1 MRRWLMKS
9 SSRRMTTNYD
19 SVLLIGTLNTFAQKT
34 RNGIID
40 FKTYA
45 DDLDK
50 YDGWLVYD
58 SDNGKV
64 VADMCVDGSCRD
76 IIDYYDFFPDVQ
88 IEVITAVEDENY
100 HIVLVMLPV
109 GCIVVERGT
118 WYVCD
123 YAKNMD
129 LLNLEK

>member
-1 MRRWLMKS
+1 
-9 SSRRMTTNYD
+9 MTTNYD
-19 SVLLIGTLNTFAQKT
+19 SVLLIGTLNAFAKKT
-34 RNGIID
+34 KNGIID
-40 FKTYA
+40 FETYA
-45 DDLDK
+45 DNPDK
-50 YDGWLVYD
+50 YDDWLVYD

-64 VADMCVDGSCRD
+64 VCDMCVAEYHRD
-76 IIDYYDFFPDVQ
+76 IVGYYDFFPDVE
-88 IEVITAVEDENY
+88 IKVVADDEDENVHY
-100 HIVLVMLPV
+100 VDVLLPV